1 MSWAVAFSS
10 APYRAHVWARRVLA
24 GVFFGLLFFCV
35 LPSLAKATDTQKN
48 PSRKSSQAK
57 KNTLQSK
64 NTKLK
69 ASPSRDKRAVDVKA
83 GKRSAKSGGRPT
95 RAHATRQ
102 INAPAQADGDNQS
115 EPNKSNLSDVRA
127 KIQSLS
133 RDLSKTEKSKVAV
146 SDQLRQ
152 TEAAISETNQR
163 LQKLTIERQTVEDK
177 LAALQAENKRLAEQ
191 TVTQQEQLS
200 RLLNRQFVGGD
211 ADALSV
217 LLSGR
222 DPHLIARDQY
232 FLTQLSHAKADLV
245 QYLKA
250 TARAQQQVTKAVSE
264 QQLRLTDIATQQQA
278 SRDQLLTQQKQREA
292 TLAELATQI
301 RGQRNE
307 LANLRRD
314 EQRLTKIIEGIAAA
328 ARKAA
333 AQKAA
338 AEKVAAEKAAAEKTA
353 TLRAA
358 AKGGKESGK
367 VGAGETVRTIESSR
381 PQTPVKPSIVRNYEP
396 GRVGG
401 EFSALRGRLRM
412 PVSGQVVGR
421 FGSARAES
429 GAAWKGLFIR
439 ADEGAPVRAVATG
452 RVVFAEWLR
461 GFGNLLI
468 IDHGDDFLSVYGN
481 NDALQVSVGA
491 TVTAG
496 QTIALAGNSGGH
508 PEPGLYFELRHR
520 GQAFDPGK
528 WLGER

>member
-1 MSWAVAFSS
+1 MSWAVAFFS

-24 GVFFGLLFFCV
+24 GVFFGLLLFCV
-35 LPSLAKATDTQKN
+35 LPSLANATDTQKN
-48 PSRKSSQAK
+48 SSSKNSQAK

-64 NTKLK
+64 SAKLK
-69 ASPSRDKRAVDVKA
+69 AGPSRDKRAVDVKA
-83 GKRSAKSGGRPT
+83 GKRSAKSGGGPT
-95 RAHATRQ
+95 RAPATRQ
-102 INAPAQADGDNQS
+102 INARAQADGDNQS

-163 LQKLTIERQTVEDK
+163 LQKLTTERQTVEDR

-191 TVTQQEQLS
+191 TVAQQEQLS

-278 SRDQLLTQQKQREA
+278 NRDQLVAQQKQREA

-314 EQRLTKIIEGIAAA
+314 EQRLTTIIENIAAA
-328 ARKAA
+328 ARKSA

-338 AEKVAAEKAAAEKTA
+338 AEKAAAEKAA

-367 VGAGETVRTIESSR
+367 VGAGETASKIEPSR
-381 PQTPVKPSIVRNYEP
+381 PQTPVKPPIVRNYEP

-481 NDALQVSVGA
+481 NDVLQVSVGA

>member
-1 MSWAVAFSS
+1 MSWVVAFSS

-48 PSRKSSQAK
+48 PSSKSSQAK

-64 NTKLK
+64 NAKLK
-69 ASPSRDKRAVDVKA
+69 TSPSRDKRAVDVKT
-83 GKRSAKSGGRPT
+83 GKRSAKSGERPT

-102 INAPAQADGDNQS
+102 INARAQADGDNQP

-163 LQKLTIERQTVEDK
+163 LQKLTTERQTVEDR

-191 TVTQQEQLS
+191 TVAQQEQLS

-245 QYLKA
+245 QDLKV
-250 TARAQQQVTKAVSE
+250 TARAQQQVTKAVSQ

-278 SRDQLLTQQKQREA
+278 SRDQLVAQQKQREA

-314 EQRLTKIIEGIAAA
+314 EQRLTKIIENIAAA
-328 ARKAA
+328 VRKSA

-338 AEKVAAEKAAAEKTA
+338 AEAAEKAA
-353 TLRAA
+353 TLRAV
-358 AKGGKESGK
+358 AKGGNKSGK
-367 VGAGETVRTIESSR
+367 VGAGETASKIEPSR
-381 PQTPVKPSIVRNYEP
+381 PQTPVKPPIVRNYEP

-439 ADEGAPVRAVATG
+439 ADEGAPVRTVATG

-481 NDALQVSVGA
+481 NDALQVSVGT

-520 GQAFDPGK
+520 GQAFDPRK

>member
-1 MSWAVAFSS
+1 MSWVVAFSS
-10 APYRAHVWARRVLA
+10 APYRAHVWAWRVLS
-24 GVFFGLLFFCV
+24 GVFFGLLFFCL

-48 PSRKSSQAK
+48 PSSKSSQAK
-57 KNTLQSK
+57 KTTLQSK
-64 NTKLK
+64 NAKLK
-69 ASPSRDKRAVDVKA
+69 VSPSRDKRAVDVKT
-83 GKRSAKSGGRPT
+83 GKRSAKSGEKPT

-102 INAPAQADGDNQS
+102 INARAQTGRDNQP
-115 EPNKSNLSDVRA
+115 EPNKGNLNDVRA

-163 LQKLTIERQTVEDK
+163 LQKLTTERQAVEDR
-177 LAALQAENKRLAEQ
+177 LAALQAENKRLAGQ
-191 TVTQQEQLS
+191 TVAQQEQLS

-245 QYLKA
+245 QDLKM
-250 TARAQQQVTKAVSE
+250 TAHAQQQVTKAVSQ

-278 SRDQLLTQQKQREA
+278 SRDQLVAQQKQREA
-292 TLAELATQI
+292 TLAKLATQI

-314 EQRLTKIIEGIAAA
+314 EQRLTKIIENIAAA
-328 ARKAA
+328 ARKSAA
-333 AQKAA
+333 KKAA
-338 AEKVAAEKAAAEKTA
+338 AEAAEKAA
-353 TLRAA
+353 TLRAV
-358 AKGGKESGK
+358 AKGGNKSGK
-367 VGAGETVRTIESSR
+367 VGAGETASKIKPSR
-381 PQTPVKPSIVRNYEP
+381 PQTPVKPPIVRNYEP

-481 NDALQVSVGA
+481 NDALQVSVGT

-520 GQAFDPGK
+520 GQAFDPMK

>member
-1 MSWAVAFSS
+1 MSWVVAFSS

-48 PSRKSSQAK
+48 PSSKSSQTK

-64 NTKLK
+64 NAKLK
-69 ASPSRDKRAVDVKA
+69 TSPSRDKRAVDVKT
-83 GKRSAKSGGRPT
+83 GERSAKSGGRPT

-102 INAPAQADGDNQS
+102 INARAQADGDNQS

-133 RDLSKTEKSKVAV
+133 RDLSKTEKSKVTV

-163 LQKLTIERQTVEDK
+163 LQKLTTERQTVEDR

-191 TVTQQEQLS
+191 TVAQQEQLS

-250 TARAQQQVTKAVSE
+250 TARAQQQVTKAVSQ

-278 SRDQLLTQQKQREA
+278 SRDQLVAQQKQREA

-314 EQRLTKIIEGIAAA
+314 EQRLTKIIESIAAA
-328 ARKAA
+328 ARKSA

-338 AEKVAAEKAAAEKTA
+338 AEKAA
-353 TLRAA
+353 TLRAV

-367 VGAGETVRTIESSR
+367 VGAGETASTIEPSR
-381 PQTPVKPSIVRNYEP
+381 PQTPVKPPIVRNYEP

-481 NDALQVSVGA
+481 NDALQVSVGT